1 MYNGIIIKELL
12 EEQGKSH
19 AEFLEYMG
27 LNPKCN
33 SITSF
38 MNGNPSAA
46 RLEKIADF
54 FGITIDSLFARE
66 KEDNQEVNNNGAP
79 LIQNNNSGSR
89 YKVISTINLKN
100 DIKHLEEKVAMLEER
115 LKDKER
121 MIRDKETIIEQLK
134 KRG

>member
-27 LNPKCN
+27 VNPKCN

-46 RLEKIADF
+46 RLERIADF

-66 KEDNQEVNNNGAP
+66 SEENQEVSNSGAP
-79 LIQNNNSGSR
+79 LIQNNNSGTR

-100 DIKHLEEKVAMLEER
+100 DIKHLEEKVAMLEQR
-115 LKDKER
+115 LKDKES
-121 MIRDKETIIEQLK
+121 IIKDKETIISQLRK
-134 KRG
+134 MM